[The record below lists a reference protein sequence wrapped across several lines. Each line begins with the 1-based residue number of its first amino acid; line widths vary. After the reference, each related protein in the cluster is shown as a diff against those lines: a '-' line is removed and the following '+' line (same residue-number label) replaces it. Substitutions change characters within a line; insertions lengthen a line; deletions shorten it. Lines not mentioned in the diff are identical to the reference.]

1 MQEACFNVDVEKGI
15 PSQPP
20 EVVRSCIGMWGEWEQ
35 CNVTCGGGVRSR
47 AYQVIVPATEG
58 VKSTC
63 PAKNGELLSGSC
75 NAHLCPVIHSISFE
89 GDYVSTSETE
99 MDGLKSKIASA
110 LADLM
115 KVDDD
120 RKIIITDVLLGSTIV
135 SFYVNAT
142 DVIFIERALANLHG
156 LLDITVT
163 KRFADEGLVYI
174 TQSATWDTVPPGERT
189 VAVFIDEFA

>member
-1 MQEACFNVDVEKGI
+1 
-15 PSQPP
+15 
-20 EVVRSCIGMWGEWEQ
+20 
-35 CNVTCGGGVRSR
+35 
-47 AYQVIVPATEG
+47 
-58 VKSTC
+58 
-63 PAKNGELLSGSC
+63 
-75 NAHLCPVIHSISFE
+75 VIHSISFE

-115 KVDDD
+115 NVDDD
-120 RKIIITDVLLGSTIV
+120 RIIITDVLLGSTIV

-142 DVIFIERALANLHG
+142 DVIFINRALANLHG
-156 LLDITVT
+156 LPDITVT